1 MYDILAAGW
10 AAAEASETL
19 ALQCAQEL
27 RRRFPVSFCERSER
41 LRRHYLKEA
50 GFSGAPEELAA
61 FLRAFSERKVL
72 RSVREAGEGGIFHAL
87 WDLAEEEGCGFSIS
101 MKKIPICQ
109 ETVEICEYFGVNPYY
124 ARSRGLFLLTA
135 EDGGKALRA
144 LQEAGIPAEILGE
157 LCPGRD
163 KLLRQKEHS
172 RCLDRPQPDSLQTFL
187 AGRGALPETALSAR
201 QEEGRR

>member
-1 MYDILAAGW
+1 MKKQRYDWLDLWRSLA
-10 AAAEASETL
+10 
-19 ALQCAQEL
+19 
-27 RRRFPVSFCERSER
+27 
-41 LRRHYLKEA
+41 
-50 GFSGAPEELAA
+50 
-61 FLRAFSERKVL
+61 VL
-72 RSVREAGEGGIFHAL
+72 TMLIFHAL
-87 WDLAEEEGCGFSIS
+87 WDMAEEEGCGFSVS

-187 AGRGALPETALSAR
+187 AGRGALPETAISAR
-201 QEEGRR
+201 QAEGRR